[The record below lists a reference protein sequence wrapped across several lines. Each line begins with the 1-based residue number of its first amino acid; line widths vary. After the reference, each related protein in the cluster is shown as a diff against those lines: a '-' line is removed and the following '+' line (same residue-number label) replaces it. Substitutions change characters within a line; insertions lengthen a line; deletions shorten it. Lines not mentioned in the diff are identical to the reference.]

1 MTYAP
6 RQATRPNSWDLSLA
20 KSAARCARV
29 KVHRNGLDARLPI
42 GRYHELVGTQ
52 GGAFPAASVQVK
64 YPSGLLGKVGI
75 AGEDPAAMAPGLQRI
90 RTEPAPKRHATDL
103 RHDTAGDN
111 LALELRDR
119 QVRERYAMAG
129 GDLTGQPLNL
139 DDDAGGGSGLGAR
152 RGAVRPAR
160 RGVRGRTGAATC

>member
-1 MTYAP
+1 
-6 RQATRPNSWDLSLA
+6 
-20 KSAARCARV
+20 
-29 KVHRNGLDARLPI
+29 
-42 GRYHELVGTQ
+42 
-52 GGAFPAASVQVK
+52 
-64 YPSGLLGKVGI
+64 
-75 AGEDPAAMAPGLQRI
+75 MAPGLQRI

-139 DDDAGGGSGLGAR
+139 DDDAGGKAGWAPAAGLFVQPGEAFEEEPVPPLADDLPRRIEAGGDHIVPDVLGGEQDDLGANHVTIR
-152 RGAVRPAR
+152 
-160 RGVRGRTGAATC
+160 